1 MTRALLI
8 GCIRL
13 LTGATSRWLAPPSLN
28 SQCIYF
34 ANHTSH
40 LDAVV
45 LWAALPGLLRDQT
58 RPVAAKDYWDKSAL
72 RRYLATHV
80 FHAILIDRTKVTVQN
95 NPIKLM
101 VHAMGDSS
109 SLIIFPEGKRG
120 EGEDVGEFKSGLF
133 HLVKEKPN
141 VTLVPVFIE
150 NLNRVL
156 PKGEFLPVPL
166 LSSITFGA
174 PLPVIPSETKTVFLD
189 RARHALCE
197 LKPHT

>member
-1 MTRALLI
+1 MTRAFLV
-8 GCIRL
+8 GCIRT
-13 LTGATSRWLAPPSLN
+13 LTGATSRWLAPPPFG
-28 SQCIYF
+28 SQSIYF

-45 LWAALPGLLRDQT
+45 LWASLPSQLRDQT
-58 RPVAAKDYWDKSAL
+58 RPVAAKDYWDKTAL
-72 RRYLATHV
+72 RRYLAAQV

-101 VHAMGDSS
+101 VQAMGDAC
-109 SLIIFPEGKRG
+109 SLIIFPEGSRG
-120 EGEDVGEFKSGLF
+120 VGDEIGEFKSGLF
-133 HLVKEKPN
+133 HLIKEKPN
-141 VTLVPVFIE
+141 ALLVPVFIE

-174 PLPVIPSETKTVFLD
+174 PLPVVPGESKATFLD
-189 RARHALCE
+189 RARRALCD